1 MLRGIRK
8 ASENWLGRAAMAV
21 VMSVLAGSFA
31 IWGINDIFHGFGQ
44 GTLATIGKTEI
55 STDQFR
61 QAYDDRLQ
69 QIGRQLGHPLP
80 PDQASALGLD
90 RQVLSEMIAQAGI
103 DQLAHKMGLGLSD
116 AEISRNITSNPQ
128 LQDEHGQFDRARFA
142 SLLQDLGMT
151 EQGFLAAQRQTVL
164 RRQLVDTVSGDITL
178 PQAWLDAINQF
189 QNQQRSIQYLSLGP
203 AQAGNVP
210 QPTDE
215 ELTKYFDDRKILFR
229 APEYRKIDTVTVT
242 PAALAQWM
250 QISDDDIKKAYDEK
264 HSSFVTPEKRHIEQ
278 IVFPQ
283 VADAQAA
290 ADRIKSGTS
299 FADIA
304 TERGL
309 KQQDIDLGTV
319 AKASMIDPKVA
330 EAAFS
335 LKEGEVSA
343 PVQTQ
348 FGAVLVTALKVEP
361 STTKSLAEATPEL
374 RNQIALARAK
384 TEVQNLH
391 DKIEDDRAGGST
403 LEEAAAK
410 EKLPIVAVDVDR
422 SGRDADGKLAANLP
436 HGPDILGDAF
446 ASDVGVDNDPIDVDG
461 GYIWYDVAAITPARD
476 RTLDEVKG
484 AVTQHWRDDQIAS
497 RLKAKAADLLDKLKN
512 GNSFAALAS
521 GENLKVETASD
532 LKRGGSSGGIS
543 PNMTQSIFHTAK
555 DGFGSSIGA
564 NPTQWI
570 VFQVTEIKTPKLDAK
585 SADAKHIEETLHN
598 QLANDLIGQYVG
610 WLENDLGTSV
620 NPSVLAQAMGNAAP
634 DTN

>member
-44 GTLATIGKTEI
+44 GTLATVGKTEI

-61 QAYDDRLQ
+61 RTYDDRLQ

-80 PDQASALGLD
+80 ADQASAMGLD
-90 RQVLSEMIAQAGI
+90 RQVLSEMIAQAGL
-103 DQLAHKMGLGLSD
+103 DQLAHRMGLGLSD
-116 AEISRNITSNPQ
+116 AEISRHITSNPQ
-128 LQDEHGQFDRARFA
+128 LQDEHGQFDRTRFEM
-142 SLLQDLGMT
+142 LLHDMGMS
-151 EQGFLAAQRQTVL
+151 EQGFLAAERQTAL
-164 RRQLVDTVSGDITL
+164 RRQLVDTVSGDITP

-189 QNQQRSIQYLSLGP
+189 QNQQRSVQYLALGP
-203 AQAGNVP
+203 AQAGDIP

-215 ELTKYFDDRKILFR
+215 ELKKYFDDRKILFR

-250 QISDDDIKKAYDEK
+250 QISDDDIKKAYDER
-264 HSSFVTPEKRHIEQ
+264 HASFVTPEKRHIEQ
-278 IVFPQ
+278 IVFPK
-283 VADAQAA
+283 VADAQEA

-304 TERGL
+304 AARGL

-319 AKASMIDPKVA
+319 TKASMVDPKVA
-330 EAAFS
+330 AAAFA

-348 FGAVLVTALKVEP
+348 FGAVLVTALKIEP
-361 STTKSLAEATPEL
+361 STTKSLADATPEL
-374 RNQIALARAK
+374 RNRIALDRAK
-384 TEVQNLH
+384 QQVQDLH

-403 LEEAAAK
+403 LEEAAQK
-410 EKLPIVAVDVDR
+410 EKLPIVAFDVDR
-422 SGRDADGKLAANLP
+422 SGRDPDGKLAVNLP
-436 HGPDILGDAF
+436 HGPEVVSNAF
-446 ASDVGVDNDPIDVDG
+446 ASDVGVDNDPIDIDG
-461 GYIWYDVAAITPARD
+461 GYVWYDVAAITPARD
-476 RTLDEVKG
+476 RTLDEVKA
-484 AVTQHWRDDQIAS
+484 AVTQHWRDDQVAS
-497 RLKAKAADLLDKLKN
+497 RLQTKAADLLDKLKN
-512 GNSFAALAS
+512 GNSFAALAG
-521 GENLKVETASD
+521 GENLKVETAD
-532 LKRGGSSGGIS
+532 GLKRGGSSGDIS
-543 PNMTQSIFHTAK
+543 PNMTAAIFHTAK
-555 DGFGSSIGA
+555 GGFGSSVGA

-570 VFQVTEIKTPKLDAK
+570 VFQVTDVKTPKLDAT

-598 QLANDLIGQYVG
+598 QLSDDLIGQYVG
-610 WLENDLGTSV
+610 WIETDLGTNV
-620 NPSVLAQAMGNAAP
+620 NPSVLAQAMGSAPP